1 MIGLQRDLNDCHRKT
16 LSKSKTTK
24 VYQLKK
30 KVHKIP
36 QTPTPPNLQHLH
48 PPAKILN
55 LGKIPNF
62 TNLSPTLVK
71 IS

>member
-1 MIGLQRDLNDCHRKT
+1 M
-16 LSKSKTTK
+16 LSIFDTTK
-24 VYQLKK
+24 VYQLKE
-30 KVHKIP
+30 KVRKIP
-36 QTPTPPNLQHLH
+36 QTPTLPNFQPLN

-62 TNLSPTLVK
+62 TNLSPSLVK